1 LRFCNSLKQIDI
13 GGKGLLGY
21 DGGSFITTNQ
31 GENTMEFL
39 ILVLLAISILLLLI
53 RPENEKLV
61 FFIFLCGALLNCFM
75 YFVASFNSV
84 LPSGNF

>member
-1 LRFCNSLKQIDI
+1 
-13 GGKGLLGY
+13 
-21 DGGSFITTNQ
+21 
-31 GENTMEFL
+31 MEFL